1 MSDIRTSLKF
11 DLVFVSE
18 QKRTYDRR
26 NPDEKAAAG
35 TQVADADIIALMAK
49 Q

>member
-1 MSDIRTSLKF
+1 MSDIRTSLKV
-11 DLVFVSE
+11 DLVSVSE

-26 NPDEKAAAG
+26 NPDEKAQAG
-35 TQVADADIIALMAK
+35 TQVADADITALMAE